1 MNFFKRISFYFF
13 GFLVGL
19 VFLFY
24 IMDKK
29 SATFNYSPN
38 KRVLGDISKK
48 KWILENGDNFQDLN
62 KDDFTINFKV
72 DFSNSN
78 VGKDSCKIYY
88 IKEKAGNNLFEVK
101 NCSTEA
107 TFKKLNL

>member
-48 KWILENGDNFQDLN
+48 NGF
-62 KDDFTINFKV
+62 
-72 DFSNSN
+72 
-78 VGKDSCKIYY
+78 
-88 IKEKAGNNLFEVK
+88 
-101 NCSTEA
+101 
-107 TFKKLNL
+107 

>member
-48 KWILENGDNFQDLN
+48 KWILDNGDNFLELN
-62 KDDFTINFKV
+62 KMILLVIIKLISLKV
-72 DFSNSN
+72 MLKKTH
-78 VGKDSCKIYY
+78 VKY
-88 IKEKAGNNLFEVK
+88 IILW
-101 NCSTEA
+101 
-107 TFKKLNL
+107 KKQEITCLK